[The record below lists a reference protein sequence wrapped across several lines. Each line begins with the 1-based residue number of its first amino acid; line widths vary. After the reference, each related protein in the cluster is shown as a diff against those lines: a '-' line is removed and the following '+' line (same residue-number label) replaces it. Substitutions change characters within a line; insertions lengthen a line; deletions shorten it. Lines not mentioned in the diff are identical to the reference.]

1 MREPVSEEEAPTL
14 IVGDTVTEV
23 LPPLPV
29 VALIVVSLPSAL
41 LLTLTTVRGLPQLA
55 TSPITKIR
63 ERILTIVNQYDFVK
77 GLYS

>member
-1 MREPVSEEEAPTL
+1 MSVSEEVVPTL
-14 IVGDTVTEV
+14 IVGETVTEV

-55 TSPITKIR
+55 TSPIAKIR
-63 ERILTIVNQYDFVK
+63 DKNLNIVNQYDFQL